1 MCKEQVVSTANLA
14 ALDTAIDAVAEP
26 RFIVV
31 SQWIAD
37 FIRADKRKRGRLIR
51 KRRKQ
56 RKIGLPINDGPL
68 YIFESLK
75 LRQE

>member
-1 MCKEQVVSTANLA
+1 MSEQVTTANLA
-14 ALDTAIDAVAEP
+14 ALDAAIDAVAEP

-37 FIRADKRKRGRLIR
+37 FICADKRKRGRMIR

-56 RKIGLPINDGPL
+56 RKMGLPINDGPL
-68 YIFESLK
+68 SVFES
-75 LRQE
+75 